1 MADDPRFQ
9 QLKSKYTAVLN
20 YINQSG
26 ARMQNL
32 HVQDNKL
39 FIRATVPTEDI
50 KNKIWDQIKLVDPT
64 YSDLTADIIA
74 EAPAR
79 AASAAASTGSG
90 STERHYVVKPGDTLS
105 KIAREFYGNAN
116 EYMKIFE
123 ANRNKLRDPNQ
134 IQAGQDLLIPA

>member
-9 QLKSKYTAVLN
+9 QLKSKYTTVLN

-50 KNKIWDQIKLVDPT
+50 KNMIWDQIKLVDPT

-79 AASAAASTGSG
+79 AASAAASAGSG